1 MQWLPVTAGY
11 TRIRKTAGYAG
22 GYLFQCTFANFTD
35 FQYSD
40 ERQEILCCLEN
51 IRIIKNSRREAEAI
65 FRPCAP
71 TRGTAI
77 EIVFIAKQ

>member
-1 MQWLPVTAGY
+1 MRLKSY
-11 TRIRKTAGYAG
+11 FD
-22 GYLFQCTFANFTD
+22 FQCTFANFTGS
-35 FQYSD
+35 QYSD

-51 IRIIKNSRREAEAI
+51 IRLIKNSRREAEAI

-77 EIVFIAKQ
+77 EIVFIAEQ